1 VSVNSTRYSWRQMLR
16 IVWAVGWADFVLK
29 YRGSFFGY
37 LWSLALPAMKFLV
50 IFHVFRSFVGGEIEN
65 YPLYLMLG
73 LIVWEYFARVTH
85 GCIAMLR
92 HKEGVI
98 QKVPFPRLILIFAV
112 GWTDTIVFFTH
123 CLIFLVLAWM
133 MHVSPALLSFY
144 TPLLLLQMLL
154 LFLGTGML
162 LSAYSL
168 RFRDIE
174 HIWSMVLQV
183 LFWLTPIMYLY
194 TLHSPLSRQAKDMA
208 AGNLPSTAWGLLDTF
223 ITFQPLSILIHDTR
237 RVVLYSQTAGVPSAV
252 HAAIFTAFCFL
263 VFAAGT
269 ALFRY
274 RSTYFLQEY

>member
-1 VSVNSTRYSWRQMLR
+1 MAR
-16 IVWAVGWADFVLK
+16 IVWAVGWADFILK
-29 YRGSFFGY
+29 YRGSFLGY

-92 HKEGVI
+92 HKEGII

-112 GWTDTIVFFTH
+112 GWTDTIIFFTH
-123 CLIFLVLAWM
+123 CLIFMVLAWM
-133 MHVSPALLSFY
+133 MHILPSILNFY
-144 TPLLLLQMLL
+144 TLLLLLQMEL
-154 LFLGTGML
+154 LFLGIGML

-174 HIWSMVLQV
+174 HIWNMVLQV
-183 LFWLTPIMYLY
+183 LFWLTPIMYRYSLN
-194 TLHSPLSRQAKDMA
+194 SPLSTQAKEIA
-208 AGNLPSTAWGLLDTF
+208 SGEVPSNAWGLLDAF

-237 RVVLYSQTAGVPSAV
+237 RVVLYSETAGVPSAV
-252 HAAIFTAFCFL
+252 HAVVFTLLCLL

-269 ALFRY
+269 VLFRY
-274 RSTYFLQEY
+274 RSAYFLQEY